1 MEISRQ
7 EILEWVSIPFF
18 RVWFSTH
25 PSVTSVVMNK
35 HPPFVSHGRVVF
47 VQKFSVL
54 LGCYLLDPL
63 TKKSQLSLGGVL
75 PAPTGVSRLLASPA
89 QSEIQGVKKEPGDLT
104 AALFLG
110 SWGPHPVFFFFST
123 FQNLLMFH
131 I

>member
-1 MEISRQ
+1 MVFGQR
-7 EILEWVSIPFF
+7 
-18 RVWFSTH
+18 
-25 PSVTSVVMNK
+25 
-35 HPPFVSHGRVVF
+35 RVVF

-54 LGCYLLDPL
+54 LGCYLLDLL